1 VPALP
6 FIRKQA
12 VALALAFVWVGASG
26 CDSEPSGTLPDIQ
39 DIITRIATADG
50 SVVGVLRQGGR
61 PTAGGGPS
69 VTVDATPTAI
79 NGGSFQVEA
88 VGSAPFA
95 RVVVSVQGLEG
106 YYELTF
112 PAPVASA
119 DLIASVSR
127 QARPSVSTFLFGA
140 AAQGGGLGAPA
151 SSAVRIIRVATGD
164 VQASVWW
171 DAPTDVDL
179 HVIDPAQEEVYFAN
193 RESASGG
200 VLDLDSN
207 PACNIDG
214 INNENIVWPTGGAPT
229 GSYTINLVYF
239 DDCGEAES
247 NYVVTLQVVGQAPR
261 VFTGTFTGVGNPSL
275 DRLIT
280 QFTR

>member
-1 VPALP
+1 VPAPPIL
-6 FIRKQA
+6 RKQGL
-12 VALALAFVWVGASG
+12 ALALVLTWAMASG
-26 CDSEPSGTLPDIQ
+26 CNSEPSGTLPDIQ
-39 DIITRIATADG
+39 DIVTRVATADG
-50 SVVGVLRQGGR
+50 SAVGVLVNGAR
-61 PTAGGGPS
+61 PAAAGGPA

-79 NGGSFQVEA
+79 NGGSFQVE
-88 VGSAPFA
+88 VVSSVPFS
-95 RVVVSVQGLEG
+95 RVVVSVQGLDG
-106 YYELTF
+106 YYELTL
-112 PAPVASA
+112 PAPVTSV

-127 QARPSVSTFLFGA
+127 QARPSNSTFLFGA
-140 AAQGGGLGAPA
+140 AAAGGGLGGPA

-164 VQASVWW
+164 VQVSVWW

-193 RESASGG
+193 REAASGG

-214 INNENIVWPTGGAPT
+214 VNNENIVWPTGGAPV
-229 GSYTINLVYF
+229 GSYTVNLVYF

-247 NYVVTLQVVGQAPR
+247 NYVVTVQVVGQPPR
-261 VFTGTFTGVGNPSL
+261 VFTGTFTGVGDPGL